1 MFRGIEQS
9 NLQEPVWVFFTSNNS
24 LVIFIVIN
32 YILISDLL
40 YLFDYLFIYLC
51 IYLCVYFSL
60 LFIFIVYILLL
71 CIALHCACICTLL
84 CITLHAPA
92 YAFSPALHCMP
103 LYMHFSMHW
112 ITYPSICIFT
122 CTICLYILLVS
133 HFTCIKG
140 FLSPLSAQTYKPRV
154 VPSR

>member
-1 MFRGIEQS
+1 M
-9 NLQEPVWVFFTSNNS
+9 FFTSNNS

-51 IYLCVYFSL
+51 IYLCVYFSF

-71 CIALHCACICTLL
+71 SIALHCSCICTLL

-92 YAFSPALHCMP
+92 LYCIPLHRHFPMRCITFSC
-103 LYMHFSMHW
+103 
-112 ITYPSICIFT
+112 ICAFT
-122 CTICLYILLVS
+122 CIACPRILLVS
-133 HFTCIKG
+133 HYTCIKE
-140 FLSPLSAQTYKPRV
+140 FLTPLAAQAYKSQV
-154 VPSR
+154 VSSR

>member
-1 MFRGIEQS
+1 M
-9 NLQEPVWVFFTSNNS
+9 FFTSNNS

-71 CIALHCACICTLL
+71 SIALHCSCICTLL
-84 CITLHAPA
+84 CITLHAPT
-92 YAFSPALHCMP
+92 YAFSPALYCIP
-103 LYMHFSMHW
+103 LHRHFSMRC
-112 ITYPSICIFT
+112 ITFSCICAFT
-122 CTICLYILLVS
+122 CIACPRILLVS
-133 HFTCIKG
+133 HYTCIKE
-140 FLSPLSAQTYKPRV
+140 FLIPLAAQAYKPQV
-154 VPSR
+154 VSSR